1 MSSMEFIIQQTYAAV
16 FYKFR
21 GYKLVQELTLSKRE
35 TQSVTLLNQTL
46 ILRVRKAQIYFRA
59 NRPLTLR
66 DLIVLIK
73 CEKGKTGSIL
83 DFEECWVGGWLFQKK
98 KECQVCHLYCVN
110 SIWKFHDFLIFKTF
124 YKIGTSNGQLFI
136 LVGAIFGTICTI

>member
-83 DFEECWVGGWLFQKK
+83 DFEECWVGG
-98 KECQVCHLYCVN
+98 
-110 SIWKFHDFLIFKTF
+110 
-124 YKIGTSNGQLFI
+124 
-136 LVGAIFGTICTI
+136 

>member
-46 ILRVRKAQIYFRA
+46 ILRVRKAQLYFTT

>member
-1 MSSMEFIIQQTYAAV
+1 MSSVEFIIQQTYAAV

-21 GYKLVQELTLSKRE
+21 RYKLVQELTLSKRE

-46 ILRVRKAQIYFRA
+46 ILRVRKAQIYFRT

-98 KECQVCHLYCVN
+98 KECQVHHLYCVN
-110 SIWKFHDFLIFKTF
+110 SIWKFHDFLIFKNF

-136 LVGAIFGTICTI
+136 SVGAIFGTICTI

>member
-1 MSSMEFIIQQTYAAV
+1 MSSVEFIIQQTYAAV

-21 GYKLVQELTLSKRE
+21 RYKLVQELTLSKRE

-46 ILRVRKAQIYFRA
+46 ILRVRKAQLYFTT

-136 LVGAIFGTICTI
+136 SVGAIFGTICTI